1 MYFNFRTRAEAQN
14 LAEGAPEGAPE
25 VAPGRNQGR
34 DRGNDQDRGSIVST
48 ESDLAS
54 ERRSVPKTVPSM
66 TAIAFCDLVI
76 GHLLPFT
83 WKANEQ
89 LAMPHHV
96 LERVIINQQ
105 FCHAPAVGTI
115 PPAQA
120 VNSVSLLFENI

>member
-1 MYFNFRTRAEAQN
+1 MYFNFRTSKKAQG

-54 ERRSVPKTVPSM
+54 ERRSVQKTVPSM

-83 WKANEQ
+83 WKANENGY
-89 LAMPHHV
+89 PHHV
-96 LERVIINQQ
+96 LEGVIQNQQ